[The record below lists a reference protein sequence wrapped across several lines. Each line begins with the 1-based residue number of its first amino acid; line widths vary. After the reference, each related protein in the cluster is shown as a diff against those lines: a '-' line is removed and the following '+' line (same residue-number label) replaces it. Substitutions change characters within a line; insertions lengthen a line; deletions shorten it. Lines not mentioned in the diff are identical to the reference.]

1 MAKRYFLS
9 KSKLNAYHQCA
20 KRLWLEVHRKDLIE
34 ISPATQ
40 RKFDVGHQV
49 GELARAEHP
58 DGVLIGHDTAL
69 GEALK
74 QTQAVSLSP

>member
-9 KSKLNAYHQCA
+9 KSKPNAYHQCA
-20 KRLWLEVHRKDLIE
+20 KRLWLEVHRKDLVE

-49 GELARAEHP
+49 GEVARAEHP

-69 GEALK
+69 ESTHVA
-74 QTQAVSLSP
+74 

>member
-9 KSKLNAYHQCA
+9 KSKPNAYHQCA
-20 KRLWLEVHRKDLIE
+20 KRLWLEVHRKDLVE

-49 GELARAEHP
+49 GEVARAWP
-58 DGVLIGHDTAL
+58 RGAAGARRRGRIRWA
-69 GEALK
+69 
-74 QTQAVSLSP
+74 